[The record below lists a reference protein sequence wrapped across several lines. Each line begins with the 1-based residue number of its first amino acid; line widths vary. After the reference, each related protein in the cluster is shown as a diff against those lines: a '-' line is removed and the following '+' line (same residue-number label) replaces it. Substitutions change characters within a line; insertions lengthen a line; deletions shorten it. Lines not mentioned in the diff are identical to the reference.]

1 MEKPA
6 AISSLLAAATRL
18 AAVRLAAVRLAA
30 AAGALSDDS
39 EARGIAGN
47 CKSSCSY

>member
-30 AAGALSDDS
+30 AGALSDDS